1 MSGYIYLKFNEIK
14 FFSTRVQHSMEI
26 IKACELAAEN
36 FANVSLKK
44 NPKKTQKNHQF
55 HKGQL
60 TQQKNK

>member
-36 FANVSLKK
+36 FTNVSLKK
-44 NPKKTQKNHQF
+44 NKIKKKLQF